1 MIPLQSIFNCYGF
14 SYLAPLRNCAPNS
27 RTTSRSSGCVSPF
40 ATTQYNDGD
49 NKKTND
55 RIVDYNPIHTAAGV
69 SATLALAWAI
79 MGAAT
84 PSNAYESS
92 VSSSVT
98 SSSVQLGKSYSESD
112 FADFSLP
119 SYQDVTA
126 AEVNSNLKGD
136 KDLLGEKFKE
146 AR

>member
-1 MIPLQSIFNCYGF
+1 
-14 SYLAPLRNCAPNS
+14 
-27 RTTSRSSGCVSPF
+27 
-40 ATTQYNDGD
+40 
-49 NKKTND
+49 
-55 RIVDYNPIHTAAGV
+55 
-69 SATLALAWAI
+69 